1 MLKSIYTIDVRVSK
15 TVFISVKVLHF
26 THRKEKNIYIQTQ
39 ICKLNIELLY
49 TSK

>member
-26 THRKEKNIYIQTQ
+26 THRKEKKYIY
-39 ICKLNIELLY
+39 KHKFVN
-49 TSK
+49 